1 MRPRN
6 VVFVMF
12 MMSYGC
18 AAQQEG
24 DDAAPDEMLSNQ
36 AVAATAVEP
45 IGEATEP
52 LTYKQRHTVVFALA
66 KTACLRTHTPLLDCL
81 VIADGAAR
89 TACKNLQGSGQ

>member
-1 MRPRN
+1 
-6 VVFVMF
+6 MF
-12 MMSYGC
+12 MMASGC

-36 AVAATAVEP
+36 TVEATAVEP
-45 IGEATEP
+45 TGEATEP
-52 LTYKQRHTVVFALA
+52 LTYRQCYTVVYALTKA
-66 KTACLRTHTPLLDCL
+66 ACLRTHAPLLDCL